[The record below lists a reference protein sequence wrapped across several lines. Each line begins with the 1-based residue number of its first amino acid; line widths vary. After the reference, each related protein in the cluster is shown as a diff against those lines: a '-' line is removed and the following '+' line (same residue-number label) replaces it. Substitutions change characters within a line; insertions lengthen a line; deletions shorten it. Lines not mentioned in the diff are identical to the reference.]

1 MSIVKLKLII
11 GNIASKRVLKIINAV
26 CKEIIRR
33 INCIYYYKY
42 YTVILGQDFY
52 QDARSKQKLVE
63 IDEGEWLLFN
73 LREKYNTFDKISFEN
88 RQ

>member
-1 MSIVKLKLII
+1 M
-11 GNIASKRVLKIINAV
+11 
-26 CKEIIRR
+26 
-33 INCIYYYKY
+33 
-42 YTVILGQDFY
+42 LGQDFY